1 MKETIYKVQIKD
13 RKGEYISKEVPE
25 EVYIYIKQLENE
37 VTYNTGFIKEA
48 YPERFDID
56 TSKLW
61 LSSPLGESWKE
72 QMKKDFKGQYL
83 CEFKGEDENNEI

>member
-1 MKETIYKVQIKD
+1 MKEAIHKVQIKD
-13 RKGEYISKEVPE
+13 RKGEYVSKEVPE

-37 VTYNTGFIKEA
+37 VTFNTGFIKKA

-72 QMKKDFKGQYL
+72 EMGKAFKEQYL
-83 CEFKGEDENNEI
+83 CEFKGDKDEI